1 MSSLKEEKKFLV
13 NLLFEQE
20 EEGDEEEKGEESTEE
35 EAEEGDELV
44 DVVEDNIDADI
55 EAVLIDYESEARK
68 KASEAVDESVKMIYE
83 ADQEI
88 DINIFAGEVA
98 RLIKNYDNLIDM
110 EKMLADKAKAF
121 ITSRYG
127 EQTAQELE
135 DALEDQHDI
144 EIEKTN
150 NPLETDL
157 DTPLAVGAT
166 AGGEQKSY

>member
-1 MSSLKEEKKFLV
+1 M
-13 NLLFEQE
+13 Q
-20 EEGDEEEKGEESTEE
+20 
-35 EAEEGDELV
+35 
-44 DVVEDNIDADI
+44 
-55 EAVLIDYESEARK
+55 
-68 KASEAVDESVKMIYE
+68 
-83 ADQEI
+83 
-88 DINIFAGEVA
+88 
-98 RLIKNYDNLIDM
+98 KNYDNLIDM

-144 EIEKTN
+144 EVEKTN

-166 AGGEQKSY
+166 AGGE